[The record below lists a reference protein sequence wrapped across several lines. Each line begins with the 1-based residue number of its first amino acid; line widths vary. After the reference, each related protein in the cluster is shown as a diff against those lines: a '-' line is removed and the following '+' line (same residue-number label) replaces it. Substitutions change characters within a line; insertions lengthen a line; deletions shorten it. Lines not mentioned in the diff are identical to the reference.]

1 MTLITALALGLPAA
15 LAQQPAPPPVDA
27 WVPQVQGPTPP
38 PPRPKAPPAQP
49 PVAQPPVAQPPV
61 VQAPAAQA
69 PAPKPPA
76 PQPPAAKAAP
86 TAPPPPTVKSSTAH
100 PAVPAPKPVIRTR
113 PLTKAK
119 TALQPFDTAPFPY
132 RGLVPGTGRPF
143 HDVEDEKRLGH
154 RMRSGHVY
162 WEDDV
167 YADPRVLLHLP
178 KGFDARKP
186 GVMVVFFHGH
196 GATLERDVLARQQV
210 AAQISSSGANAV
222 LVAPQL
228 AVDAADSS
236 PGKLWE
242 PGGFGRFVG
251 EAAQKLA
258 TLHGDKQTVRVF
270 AAMPIVIVGYSGGYL
285 PAAWS
290 VHMGGLTNR
299 VRGIVLLDGL
309 YGDLDKFVR
318 WMTADR
324 SAFFVSAY
332 TSSTERQHRELER
345 LLAEHELAPDKAL
358 ARRLEPGSIVFLAAH
373 SVDHR
378 DFVTEAWTRRPVED
392 ILRRLRL
399 EGK

>member
-1 MTLITALALGLPAA
+1 MLSIVVTLRTTTPG

-27 WVPQVQGPTPP
+27 WVPHVQGPTPP
-38 PPRPKAPPAQP
+38 PPRAKAPPTRVPAI
-49 PVAQPPVAQPPV
+49 
-61 VQAPAAQA
+61 QAPSPQLAPQA
-69 PAPKPPA
+69 PTPQAIAPKPPA
-76 PQPPAAKAAP
+76 SQPPAAKAP
-86 TAPPPPTVKSSTAH
+86 TPPPTVKASAAH
-100 PAVPAPKPVIRTR
+100 PAVPAPKPVIRTK
-113 PLTKAK
+113 PLAKAK

-143 HDVEDEKRLGH
+143 HDVEEDKRLGH

-167 YADPRVLLHLP
+167 YADSRVLLHLP

-258 TLHGDKQTVRVF
+258 ALHGDKQTVRVF
-270 AAMPIVIVGYSGGYL
+270 AGMPIVIVGYSGGYL

-345 LLAEHELAPDKAL
+345 LLAEHELAPETAL
-358 ARRLEPGSIVFLAAH
+358 ARRIEPGSIVFLPTLSA
-373 SVDHR
+373 DHR
-378 DFVTEAWTRRPVED
+378 DFVTDAWTKRPVAD
-392 ILRRLRL
+392 ILRRLKL
-399 EGK
+399 DGK

>member
-1 MTLITALALGLPAA
+1 MPKA
-15 LAQQPAPPPVDA
+15 PAPP
-27 WVPQVQGPTPP
+27 
-38 PPRPKAPPAQP
+38 
-49 PVAQPPVAQPPV
+49 
-61 VQAPAAQA
+61 
-69 PAPKPPA
+69 
-76 PQPPAAKAAP
+76 PPAAKAAP
-86 TAPPPPTVKSSTAH
+86 PPPTVKASTAH
-100 PAVPAPKPVIRTR
+100 PAVPSPKPVIRTR

-143 HDVEDEKRLGH
+143 HNVEEDKRLGH

-270 AAMPIVIVGYSGGYL
+270 AGMPIVIVGYSGGYL

-332 TSSTERQHRELER
+332 TSSTERQHHELER
-345 LLAEHELAPDKAL
+345 MLAEHELAPDRKL
-358 ARRLEPGSIVFLAAH
+358 GRRVEPGHIVFLAAH

-378 DFVTEAWTRRPVED
+378 DFVTEAWTKRPVED
-392 ILRRLRL
+392 ILRRLKLDGR
-399 EGK
+399 